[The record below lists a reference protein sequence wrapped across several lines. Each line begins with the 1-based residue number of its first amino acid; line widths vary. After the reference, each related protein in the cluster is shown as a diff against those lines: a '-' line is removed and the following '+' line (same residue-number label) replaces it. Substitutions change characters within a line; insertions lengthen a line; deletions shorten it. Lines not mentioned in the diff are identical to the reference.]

1 MIRLF
6 VLLSLLL
13 GTVLGKLEAA
23 YNPFTVEAIKVTNT
37 ALANANALTTP
48 TQFNNIN
55 TTPLLNT
62 NSNVFTSV
70 DSDGVNCIPGT
81 YMVDIVF
88 YQTSASAQRTN
99 VAVEVTLD
107 GVSTGTVGANGY
119 IRSLQNHNDS
129 TSNVSDTV
137 RLTSAG
143 KIGFQ
148 YYRLSNTGTVAIP
161 AGQSS
166 IRITRIKD

>member
-1 MIRLF
+1 MIRVLIILF
-6 VLLSLLL
+6 IAFVIMSGNL
-13 GTVLGKLEAA
+13 KAA
-23 YNPFTVEAIKVTNT
+23 YNPFSPAVIKVTNT
-37 ALANANALTTP
+37 ALANANSLTVP

-55 TTPLLNT
+55 TSTVVNT
-62 NSNVFTSV
+62 NTDVFTSV

-81 YMVDIVF
+81 YMVDVSL
-88 YQTSASAQRTN
+88 YQTSTAQRTN
-99 VAVEVTLD
+99 VAIEVTLD
-107 GVSTGTVGANGY
+107 SVSTGTVGANGY
-119 IRSLQNHNDS
+119 IRSVENHNDS
-129 TSNVSDTV
+129 TSNISDTV

-161 AGQSS
+161 SGQSS